1 MPKSYEFSQ
10 EVKQLMFHSI
20 NFVESEKNGPVIPL
34 YNVSDRLV
42 EMLGI
47 FERSV
52 RRLKQE
58 FQQLRQK
65 EINEQQQEET
75 EEQGEIDANVKEL
88 RSRTIPLSTSKHRE
102 SSGSNPPAKIPCRR
116 HTAAVSSSSSK
127 IDLSIPQALPPQKKS
142 KKFIPL
148 FKQSVRSHDLYSERD
163 IYPDRPIRLSRL
175 GYKSRSG

>member
-1 MPKSYEFSQ
+1 INSLFIMPKSYEFSQ

-102 SSGSNPPAKIPCRR
+102 SSGSNPPAK
-116 HTAAVSSSSSK
+116 
-127 IDLSIPQALPPQKKS
+127 
-142 KKFIPL
+142 
-148 FKQSVRSHDLYSERD
+148 
-163 IYPDRPIRLSRL
+163 
-175 GYKSRSG
+175 